1 VIERLCEVE
10 RRLNALMQALQS
22 NEGRLAAVEQS
33 NWQRAGMPFP
43 WAMAG
48 CRVALATSA
57 ITARSTTTYGTGTA
71 TLQAD
76 DGTDLDDTST
86 EVDVKNVT
94 DFAIADGSYVILGDV
109 QGSWWVLVAG
119 SCDNLS

>member
-1 VIERLCEVE
+1 VIERVNELE
-10 RRLNALMQALQS
+10 RRLNELTRALAS
-22 NEGRLAAVEQS
+22 AEGRLAGVEQS
-33 NWQRAGMPFP
+33 NWQRAGLPFP
-43 WAMAG
+43 WAMSG

-57 ITARSTTTYGTGTA
+57 ITARSSATYGTGTA
-71 TLQAD
+71 TLQTD
-76 DGTDLDDTST
+76 DGADLDDTSV